1 MTDYLLIALLAV
13 GASFVER
20 TTGFGFGIFIMTV
33 LPFLMPSYGEAT
45 TLSGLL
51 ALTTTL
57 IICSRMWKLI
67 IWRHLWPILI
77 TFIVVSGGAVFM
89 LSRMQIRSLTMSLGI
104 ILGFDRQN
112 ITRDSWG
119 PVDPTL
125 WGATNYVGT
134 RKMSYNT
141 ITITPYFR
149 YNAMKLNNLTLFC
162 EASIPVSIKTAD
174 KIVVNEEGDVAG
186 THVTATTTTIDNKVT
201 SFGLTITPGFNY
213 ALNEHLSLDMYL
225 NAINLGFI
233 MSKTKTSADS
243 FENNVSVDTDINWG
257 LNIHTLPT
265 AAVSFG
271 INYAF

>member
-1 MTDYLLIALLAV
+1 MKKAL
-13 GASFVER
+13 F
-20 TTGFGFGIFIMTV
+20 T
-33 LPFLMPSYGEAT
+33 
-45 TLSGLL
+45 L
-51 ALTTTL
+51 ALAAFAFAANAQLIIGGNIGINGTTNNNVTTNTIGGTTTTTEIAGPKTMNFYIAPKIGYQL
-57 IICSRMWKLI
+57 NEK
-67 IWRHLWPILI
+67 
-77 TFIVVSGGAVFM
+77 
-89 LSRMQIRSLTMSLGI
+89 MSLGI